1 MFKNV
6 TAPVDEG
13 ITDVMKRDSDVDKIE
28 VVQVISDFNK
38 GRIIVLLNILMGQ
51 FTINGSFPHFLCVK
65 IENSNLNR
73 NYWRKKKR

>member
-1 MFKNV
+1 MITVWILFKNV

-13 ITDVMKRDSDVDKIE
+13 ITDVMKRDSDVEKID

-38 GRIIVLLNILMGQ
+38 GRIIVFFLHLMGQ

-65 IENSNLNR
+65 IE
-73 NYWRKKKR
+73 K